1 MLSYSPER
9 LGTGPVT
16 KIRLLCDYNHV
27 SSIAFVE
34 FAKYDSAKAALD
46 CSGALLGLLP
56 IRVTPSK
63 APVRD
68 ES

>member
-1 MLSYSPER
+1 MTR
-9 LGTGPVT
+9 
-16 KIRLLCDYNHV
+16 IRLLCDYNHV

-34 FAKYDSAKAALD
+34 FAQYDSAKAALD